1 MFSPNLRA
9 CRGQP
14 VHAPSLYSVAT
25 ISMPLPPWTT
35 CSDATPKV
43 VGRWNCF
50 PPSLLVT
57 RILHLMTIL
66 VRCFVSN
73 GTGRIPGCWRQLQDD
88 HLRPVWGTVT
98 LTLWQMQQRYLNPC
112 QQHSEIPQISQIQE
126 LLGQNVESVFKQDD
140 AAAACPSISIE
151 TLVTIEI
158 RIFFIVGH
166 EIFFF

>member
-9 CRGQP
+9 CRGQL

-43 VGRWNCF
+43 VGRRNCF
-50 PPSLLVT
+50 LSSLLVT

-73 GTGRIPGCWRQLQDD
+73 GTGHTPGCYRMIIRHQCGG
-88 HLRPVWGTVT
+88 R
-98 LTLWQMQQRYLNPC
+98 TLWQMQQRYLN
-112 QQHSEIPQISQIQE
+112 HSEFPQRSQIQE
-126 LLGQNVESVFKQDD
+126 LLGQNVESVFKQGD